1 MARTLVNVSATIFAL
16 MMIVRAL
23 FTYIYPG
30 KLPFSI
36 AIIDW
41 LIVIAGSGAAI
52 SSIFCFIKKT
62 LSRHCRISS
71 YVQHCLLCD
80 YPYWICN
87 FKVHTGLSNIA
98 FDHGY
103 RNARWNGMVDTMHNV
118 RC

>member
-52 SSIFCFIKKT
+52 SSIFCFIKNAIQT
-62 LSRHCRISS
+62 L
-71 YVQHCLLCD
+71 QNFFLCSAL
-80 YPYWICN
+80 
-87 FKVHTGLSNIA
+87 FV
-98 FDHGY
+98 
-103 RNARWNGMVDTMHNV
+103 M
-118 RC
+118 

>member
-52 SSIFCFIKKT
+52 SSI
-62 LSRHCRISS
+62 
-71 YVQHCLLCD
+71 
-80 YPYWICN
+80 
-87 FKVHTGLSNIA
+87 
-98 FDHGY
+98 
-103 RNARWNGMVDTMHNV
+103 
-118 RC
+118 